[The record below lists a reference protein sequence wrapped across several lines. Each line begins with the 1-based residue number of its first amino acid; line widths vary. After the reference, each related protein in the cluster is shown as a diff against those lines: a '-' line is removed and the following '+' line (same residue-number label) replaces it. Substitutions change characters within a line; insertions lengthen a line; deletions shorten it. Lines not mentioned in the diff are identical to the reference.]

1 MAEPVLAAVDPSNG
15 ENDRCERL
23 AETIRNIELPETRKR
38 FLSPLF
44 ALLHGGEPEGE
55 QALRT
60 LLFVGTTWRAHLQKT
75 CGLRNI
81 GRLLMRREIGAAHDE
96 QLASVL
102 DRAAAMDLRAIRGIL
117 TESVETGVFPPL
129 SAVAAL
135 PLEAACLRERTRW
148 LADNADPYSMRT
160 MARLLP
166 RLRIYDELADRLDT
180 LHREASE
187 GVSQDPDLGLLRFL
201 GDKEYGRLAQLVQE
215 MGAGAIL
222 PVWEM
227 QRNLLLDP
235 PVVSALLSLSRTLK
249 LPKENSSWLEQ
260 AAFWASSVGP
270 DGAFQARASVPAQV
284 ARLFQKAGIACGP
297 GGIAF
302 RPNDLDLP
310 VIVDAHT
317 LSADLSGGKRPSPPD
332 WKGLVLS
339 NITRET
345 LLLSILNNPKCQRVP
360 GLVEAV
366 VVNCRSSQVLAHI
379 ATKRELHTGHQ
390 NKGVPAAL
398 LRSRM
403 KIPMTL
409 LRRFIHLRFV
419 SRPELKDIAARAAR
433 KEVAKEVG
441 DYLASI

>member
-1 MAEPVLAAVDPSNG
+1 VGEPVLAAIDPSIG

-44 ALLHGGEPEGE
+44 ALLHGVEPSGE

-60 LLFVGTTWRAHLQKT
+60 LLFVGTTWRAHVQRT
-75 CGLRNI
+75 HGLRNI
-81 GRLLMRREIGAAHDE
+81 GRMLMRRGNGAVFGE
-96 QLASVL
+96 ELVSVL
-102 DRAAAMDLRAIRGIL
+102 DRASSFDLAACRAAL
-117 TESVETGVFPPL
+117 TESVETGVFPPREI
-129 SAVAAL
+129 VAIL

-166 RLRIYDELADRLDT
+166 RLRIYDELSDRLDT
-180 LHREASE
+180 LDREARE
-187 GVSQDPDLGLLRFL
+187 GVSQEPDLGLLRFL
-201 GDKEYGRLAQLVQE
+201 GEKDYGRLIQLVQE
-215 MGAGAIL
+215 MGLGAMI
-222 PVWEM
+222 PVWDA
-227 QRNLLLDP
+227 QRRLLLDP
-235 PVVSALLSLSRTLK
+235 PVLSALMSLSRTLR
-249 LPKENSSWLEQ
+249 LPKDNATWLERAGFWATCVQPDGTFRVSASIPQ
-260 AAFWASSVGP
+260 AAT
-270 DGAFQARASVPAQV
+270 
-284 ARLFQKAGIACGP
+284 RLLVRAGITCGP

-302 RPNDLDLP
+302 RPAELDLP
-310 VIVDAHT
+310 MLLDEHT
-317 LSADLSGGKRPSPPD
+317 MSADLSGGSRPKPPD

-345 LLLSILNNPKCQRVP
+345 LLLSILNNPKCQRVS
-360 GLVEAV
+360 GLVETV
-366 VVNCRSSQVLAHI
+366 VVNCKSSQVLSFI

-390 NKGVPAAL
+390 NGGVPAAL
-398 LRSRM
+398 LRCRM

-419 SRPELKDIAARAAR
+419 SRAELKDIAARAAR
-433 KEVAKEVG
+433 PEVAKEVA

>member
-1 MAEPVLAAVDPSNG
+1 MAEPVLAAIDPSVG
-15 ENDRCERL
+15 ENNRCERL
-23 AETIRNIELPETRKR
+23 AETVRNIELPETRKR

-44 ALLHGGEPEGE
+44 ALLQGTESDGEH
-55 QALRT
+55 ALRT

-75 CGLRNI
+75 CGLRNLQ
-81 GRLLMRREIGAAHDE
+81 RLLQRRSIGIRFEGEIAE
-96 QLASVL
+96 VMERSSLF
-102 DRAAAMDLRAIRGIL
+102 DLSTCRAIL
-117 TESVETGVFPPL
+117 VDAVDTGVFPAREVV
-129 SAVAAL
+129 AVL

-180 LHREASE
+180 LDREASE
-187 GVSQDPDLGLLRFL
+187 GVSQEPDLGLLRFL
-201 GDKEYGRLAQLVQE
+201 GAKEFDRLCQIVREL
-215 MGAGAIL
+215 GAESLL

-227 QRNLLLDP
+227 QRRMLLDP
-235 PVVSALLSLSRTLK
+235 PLVSAFLSLSRTLR
-249 LPKENSSWLEQ
+249 LPREGATLLEQ
-260 AAFWASSVGP
+260 AAFWALCAQE
-270 DGAFQARASVPAQV
+270 DGSFRARASVPPHV
-284 ARLFQKAGIACGP
+284 ARLFERAGIVCGP

-302 RPNDLDLP
+302 RPGELDLP
-310 VIVDAHT
+310 LLVDAHT
-317 LSADLSGGKRPSPPD
+317 MSADLSGGKRPSPPD

-366 VVNCRSSQVLAHI
+366 VVNCRSNQVLSHI
-379 ATKRELHTGHQ
+379 AMKRELHTGHQ
-390 NKGVPAAL
+390 NKGVPLAL

-419 SRPELKDIAARAAR
+419 TRADLKDLAVRAPR
-433 KEVAKEVG
+433 KEVAQEVA